1 MNSMKINMKS
11 FRAFFIILLAGG
23 LDVSAQQMNFSQ
35 YQMAPMLNNPSHIAL
50 GDELKVDFGYRNQFG
65 GLSGNYGTPFV
76 SAFKPLYLMGKN
88 EDYKKFGAAGVQF
101 VNDRSGYN
109 GSLATT
115 GFSLAYAHV
124 ATLSKRDK
132 LILGIQVGFF
142 QRRVDYGNLTSGN
155 QWDAYNGAYDASKPL
170 NENISANERRSF
182 PLVNSGVTYV
192 REFSDGQP
200 FFTISASANNLNTPN
215 VSLNNGESVNPLSLN
230 VQGNIVAYENLDFLV
245 KPTFRHIQEAKQSQ
259 TNLGSYIY
267 YKFKENVPVLKNGNM
282 GLGLWYSS
290 RNAAVAALEV
300 NMKDWALGF
309 SYDFLVSSLGD
320 LNNTRTGA
328 PEFVIGFRKY
338 IGKNKKVEVVNI
350 SPAPVVTPV
359 KPEEKP
365 VSAPVEAKP
374 EEPKKPVEEVK
385 PATPVEEAKPE
396 PAKENQAQ
404 KVEDKVEVAPKKEIT
419 PAEVERERSRKRQIY
434 MTPVGFQ
441 GTDPFAG
448 SRIALSKEDREF
460 LGKSVKFK
468 LNGYELSPESARHL
482 EKVAKVLKKHPNL
495 KIDIKGFGCDLGS
508 PEANLKISQGRANAT
523 KAFLV
528 KRGVPAKQLRAKGYG
543 TIKPEDDIKVD

>member
-23 LDVSAQQMNFSQ
+23 LELSAQQMNFSQ

-76 SAFKPLYLMGKN
+76 SAFKPLYLMGKGEN
-88 EDYKKFGAAGVQF
+88 YKKFGAAGVQF
-101 VNDRSGYN
+101 LNDRTGYN
-109 GSLATT
+109 GSLSTT
-115 GFSLAYAHV
+115 GFSLAYAHI
-124 ATLSKRDK
+124 ANLSNTDK

-142 QRRVDYGNLTSGN
+142 QRRVDFGNLTSGN
-155 QWDAYNGAYDASKPL
+155 QWDAFNGAYDASKPL
-170 NENISANERRSF
+170 NENISATERRSF
-182 PLVNSGVTYV
+182 PIVNSGITYV
-192 REFSDGQP
+192 REFENGKP

-215 VSLNNGESVNPLSLN
+215 VSLNKGESVNPLSLN
-230 VQGNIVAYENLDFLV
+230 VQGNIVAYENADFLI
-245 KPTFRHIQEAKQSQ
+245 KPTFRHIQESKQSQ

-267 YKFKENVPVLKNGNM
+267 YKFKENVPVFKNGNL

-309 SYDFLVSSLGD
+309 SYDFLVSSLND

-328 PEFVIGFRKY
+328 PEFIIGFRKY
-338 IGKNKKVEVVNI
+338 IGKNKKSEI
-350 SPAPVVTPV
+350 GDITPSPIITPV

-365 VSAPVEAKP
+365 VAAPVEAKP
-374 EEPKKPVEEVK
+374 EEPKKPVEEIK
-385 PATPVEEAKPE
+385 PATPVEEVKPE
-396 PAKENQAQ
+396 PAKDNQVQ
-404 KVEDKVEVAPKKEIT
+404 KAEDKPEVAPKKELT
-419 PAEVERERSRKRQIY
+419 PAEVERERARKRQIY
-434 MTPVGFQ
+434 MTPLGFE

-448 SRIALSKEDREF
+448 SRVSLSKEDREF

-482 EKVAKVLKKHPNL
+482 EKVAKILKKHPNL

-508 PEANLKISQGRANAT
+508 SAANLKISQGRANAT

-543 TIKPEDDIKVD
+543 TLKPEDDIKVD

>member
-23 LDVSAQQMNFSQ
+23 LEVSAQQMNFSQ

-101 VNDRSGYN
+101 VNDRTGYN

-155 QWDAYNGAYDASKPL
+155 QWDSYNGAYDASKPL

-328 PEFVIGFRKY
+328 PEFIIGFRKY
-338 IGKNKKVEVVNI
+338 IGKNKKAEVGLI
-350 SPAPVVTPV
+350 TPAPVVTPV

-396 PAKENQAQ
+396 PAKENQPQ

-468 LNGYELSPESARHL
+468 LNGYELSPESVRHL

-508 PEANLKISQGRANAT
+508 PEANLRISQGRANAT